1 MTWEILERKHEWRLK
16 MLNVLEFIKWGLKHC
31 KRSTVPT
38 GAILPIPADE
48 VGSLGE
54 WRYLMGCNGYR
65 VNQHRIDRA
74 WNIFYSSNGW
84 TRAEYDRVTDAW
96 NWRTKEVYAC
106 DCGGLLDAYM
116 TQVIGEQTDFNV
128 PMLIDRWCT
137 NYVAADPSKMPV
149 GKVIF
154 VVGSN
159 GRANHV
165 GWIAGH
171 MPDGEPVIMESRGL
185 AYGLRLYKWSQ
196 RNFRRMA
203 DMSKKFYYPEAG
215 EEQESEDMARIF
227 VYNGTIWSGE
237 DAFAMQTALREAGY
251 TDYEDKP
258 LEPNGKWGRRSQSAF
273 DKMMAAHT
281 TGTTELPEEMTVTA
295 KIDDKTFTGVIKR

>member
-1 MTWEILERKHEWRLK
+1 
-16 MLNVLEFIKWGLKHC
+16 MLNVLDFIKWGLKHC
-31 KRSTVPT
+31 LKSSVPT
-38 GAILPIPADE
+38 GAILPISADE

-74 WNIFYSSNGW
+74 WNIFYSSHGW
-84 TRAEYDRVTDAW
+84 TRAEYDRVTNAW
-96 NWRTKEVYAC
+96 NWRNKEVYAC

-137 NYVAADPSKMPV
+137 NYVAADPTKMPV

-171 MPDGEPVIMESRGL
+171 MPDGEPIIMESRGL

-196 RNFRRMA
+196 RNFKKMA
-203 DMSKKFYYPEAG
+203 DMSKRFYYPDAG
-215 EEQESEDMARIF
+215 EEDEEDETMARIF
-227 VYNGTIWSGE
+227 MFNGTIWSGK
-237 DAFAMQTALREAGY
+237 DALTMQTALREAGY

-258 LEPNGKWGRRSQSAF
+258 LNPNGKWGRRSQSAF
-273 DKMMAAHT
+273 DKMLKVHNVTHDNTQEGAHKVILT
-281 TGTTELPEEMTVTA
+281 
-295 KIDDKTFTGVIKR
+295 IDNKEVFKWQS